1 MPTRRF
7 SCDTS
12 VQWYG
17 RKHSFPIG
25 IAPTAFHR
33 MATKDGELST
43 AEGASA
49 TGTLMIA
56 SSWSTTSIE
65 EIAMEAKEKNVELWF
80 QLYVYKDKTITSGL
94 VSRAEACGCK
104 ALVLTVDT
112 PVLGRRLPD
121 IRNAFTL
128 PDGLRFAN
136 FSTLQSSVMPSTEV
150 GASGFMQYVSSQ
162 IDPSLNW
169 DVIDWL
175 LRTTKLPIII
185 KGVMRGDDAEE
196 AVRRGVHGIIVSN
209 HGGRQM
215 DSALAT
221 IEALGEVTRSVK
233 GRVPVFIDGGFRNG
247 RDVFK
252 AIALGASGVFV
263 GRPILWGL
271 SVEGAKGVTE
281 VIRMLQTEFAHTM
294 QLAGCKSIEE
304 IRQCPDIVVPERY
317 YAKL

>member
-1 MPTRRF
+1 
-7 SCDTS
+7 
-12 VQWYG
+12 
-17 RKHSFPIG
+17 
-25 IAPTAFHR
+25 
-33 MATKDGELST
+33 
-43 AEGASA
+43 
-49 TGTLMIA
+49 
-56 SSWSTTSIE
+56 
-65 EIAMEAKEKNVELWF
+65 
-80 QLYVYKDKTITSGL
+80 
-94 VSRAEACGCK
+94 
-104 ALVLTVDT
+104 
-112 PVLGRRLPD
+112 
-121 IRNAFTL
+121 
-128 PDGLRFAN
+128 
-136 FSTLQSSVMPSTEV
+136 MPSTEV

-221 IEALGEVTRSVK
+221 SETEMNSPFPSSKNFLNVFVIEALGEVTRSVK

>member
-1 MPTRRF
+1 MTPSTTRPPPLTIEDFRLEASTKLKKIARDYYEAGSDDQLTLNRNESAFKRF
-7 SCDTS
+7 LIRPRCLRDVSHAIHRCSGTEGS
-12 VQWYG
+12 IGTRLSQLKNMAEIHCG
-17 RKHSFPIG
+17 FFPIG

-128 PDGLRFAN
+128 PDGLR
-136 FSTLQSSVMPSTEV
+136 
-150 GASGFMQYVSSQ
+150 
-162 IDPSLNW
+162 
-169 DVIDWL
+169 
-175 LRTTKLPIII
+175 
-185 KGVMRGDDAEE
+185 
-196 AVRRGVHGIIVSN
+196 
-209 HGGRQM
+209 
-215 DSALAT
+215 
-221 IEALGEVTRSVK
+221 
-233 GRVPVFIDGGFRNG
+233 
-247 RDVFK
+247 
-252 AIALGASGVFV
+252 
-263 GRPILWGL
+263 
-271 SVEGAKGVTE
+271 
-281 VIRMLQTEFAHTM
+281 
-294 QLAGCKSIEE
+294 
-304 IRQCPDIVVPERY
+304 
-317 YAKL
+317 